1 MTKEFYTEQFDSMI
15 AQAKKL
21 VADGKDPA
29 SFAFGI
35 ANACADFAEFEVQ
48 TGDFEMAAW
57 LFNEGK
63 RRIAEFTEWAAGG
76 KKSV

>member
-21 VADGKDPA
+21 VAEGKDPA

-35 ANACADFAEFEVQ
+35 ANACADFAEFEVRIRN
-48 TGDFEMAAW
+48 FEMVDW